1 MRNFASTMIGQIR
14 GTLLLKEPFTLI
26 IEAGGVGY
34 EIFCTQEAYEH
45 APSQGKEYQVFTRF
59 IVREDSQTLYG
70 FFTQEERKLFDQI
83 ISVSGIGPKTGLAIV
98 SSLGASTLKEAIRAK
113 DLIVLTGIPGVGKK
127 TAERLVVELRD
138 KLLKEEVFTIEAGTS
153 DIGSARIRQEALAA
167 LIALG
172 YNRSDAEKA
181 IRSVIREQPAEADKV
196 ERLIKAALK
205 TV

>member
-1 MRNFASTMIGQIR
+1 MIAQIR
-14 GTLLLKEPFTLI
+14 GTLVSKEPFTLI
-26 IEAGGVGY
+26 LEAGGVGY

-45 APSQGKEYQVFTRF
+45 APGAGNEYQVFTRL

-70 FFTQEERKLFDQI
+70 FFTQDERKLFDQV

-98 SSLGASTLKEAIRAK
+98 SSLGSNALKEAIRTK
-113 DLIVLTGIPGVGKK
+113 DLIALTGIPGVGKK

-138 KLLKEEVFTIEAGTS
+138 KLLKEEVFTAEAGTS
-153 DIGSARIRQEALAA
+153 DSGTARIRQESLAA
-167 LIALG
+167 LVALG
-172 YNRSDAEKA
+172 YNRADAEKA
-181 IRSVIREQPAEADKV
+181 IRKVIKDEPQEAEKV